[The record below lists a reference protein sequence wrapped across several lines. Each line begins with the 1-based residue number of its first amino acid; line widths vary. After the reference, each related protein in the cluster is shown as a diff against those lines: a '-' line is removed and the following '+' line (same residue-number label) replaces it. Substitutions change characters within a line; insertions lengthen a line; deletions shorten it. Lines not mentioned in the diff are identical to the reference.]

1 MLWNFGLVPL
11 AEGSLESSM
20 SGRMSSNLK
29 SAILLTSEYRFEKR
43 LPMGRSLGKDHVG
56 GYWNCPGRNYLW

>member
-11 AEGSLESSM
+11 AEGSLESSV

-29 SAILLTSEYRFEKR
+29 SAILLTSEYRFKER
-43 LPMGRSLGKDHVG
+43 LPMGKSLGKDHVA
-56 GYWNCPGRNYLW
+56 GYCNCPGRNYFW